1 LNQDQNDRRFMLRA
15 LKLAARGTGT
25 VHPNPLVGAV
35 IVKDGKTVGEGWHQ
49 KPGTPHAE
57 ILAIRNAGTRAKG
70 AHLYVNLEPCS
81 HFGRTPPCVD
91 AIARAGIVRIVAGCG
106 DPNPEVNGKGFEI
119 LRKAGLEVNVGLFE
133 ERAKELNRAFLHF
146 VENGTPFVTL
156 KLASTLDG
164 RIATRSGESRWITG
178 ERSRR
183 SVHRLRAQADAV
195 LTGVGTVLKDD
206 PRLTVRVSG
215 TANQPV
221 RIVLDPSLKT
231 PVESNLV
238 KGADDGRTLIVV
250 GNGVPEHQIVPMAE
264 RGVRF
269 IRLPVGKGWFSRA
282 QLSEALVE
290 QGIIHLMVEGGG
302 RTAAW
307 FVRQRSVQR
316 FEIYFAPILLGEE
329 GMPSMGS
336 LEVGSLADAPSFSIV
351 RSRRLGEDLHITADV
366 MPEGRDQRSDVR

>member
-1 LNQDQNDRRFMLRA
+1 MLRA
-15 LKLAARGTGT
+15 LKLAARGAGT

-35 IVKDGKTVGEGWHQ
+35 IVKDGKAVGEGWHQ

-57 ILAIRNAGTRAKG
+57 ILAIRNAGAGVKG

-91 AIARAGIVRIVAGCG
+91 AIVRAGIIRVVAGCR

-119 LRKAGLEVNVGLFE
+119 LRKAGIEVNVGLFE
-133 ERAKELNRAFLHF
+133 ERAKELNRAFFHF

-164 RIATRSGESRWITG
+164 RIATRIGESRWITG

-221 RIVLDPSLKT
+221 RVVLDPSLKT
-231 PVESNLV
+231 PMESNLV
-238 KGADDGRTLIVV
+238 KGADDGRTMIVV
-250 GNGVPEHQIVPMAE
+250 GNDVPEHKIGPLAE
-264 RGVRF
+264 RGVQF
-269 IRLPVGKGWFSRA
+269 IRLPVEKGWFSRV
-282 QLSEALVE
+282 QLSQVLVE

-329 GMPSMGS
+329 SIPSMGS
-336 LEVGSLADAPSFSIV
+336 LGVSSLADAPSFSIV
-351 RSRRLGEDLHITADV
+351 RTRRLGEDLHISADV
-366 MPEGRDQRSDVR
+366 VSETRDQRSDVRE